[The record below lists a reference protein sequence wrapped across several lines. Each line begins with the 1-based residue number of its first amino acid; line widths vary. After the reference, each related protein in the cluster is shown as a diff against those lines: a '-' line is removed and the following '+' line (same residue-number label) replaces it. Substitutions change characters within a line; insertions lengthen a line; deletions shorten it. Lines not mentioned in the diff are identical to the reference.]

1 MNQDQIIS
9 AIETYLN
16 NEKSD
21 YAIMVSGAW
30 GSGKTYCWRNTIKGL
45 ILDKGFRPI
54 YISLIGVK
62 SEDVLRQNIYEK
74 INPFY
79 RSSKKTEISY
89 EAEMMERRIN
99 KDVSDIPNIPK
110 NIVFC
115 FDDLE
120 RINPEF
126 FETAMGYLNTF
137 IEHNNNKCIF
147 LCNETVLK
155 TEISHFK
162 IIKEKYIRFTYHLK
176 TDIESILE
184 QLVKQNKFENLKVF
198 DYSIISDMY
207 RKGRCTNIRTL
218 LFSLNILDAIF
229 KEFNLGKISV
239 SNIDIKYTKE
249 IIARFVCFIAIELKN
264 GTEKKLLDEISIAIV
279 TKNPLDLFAEDF
291 EIDLRDNDTV
301 LADITEDEKGKIRD
315 EIVKRYFSDNPN
327 VYFQFLSISDYIS
340 NGLLNL
346 EILKKEINNIDIKYN
361 NQLLRN
367 KRKEIIDI
375 TTNPYDYTNDEII
388 DKLNLVS
395 NEVEKGLFDL
405 KECLQLYSNLLWL
418 SSFNIRGYKVTEEVT
433 LQFKNGVEKYLELN
447 KPNYIPYLVE
457 KIYWDEENEYA
468 QKFREFKDYIN
479 SKNIELQTT
488 FNDSVIVNFIDKIK
502 YNSESAYTFLIAK
515 SDSAYFSKD
524 NALDV
529 FDAIMSAN
537 PKITQQIYT
546 GFISRYA
553 KDGSIYSQM
562 SSIEKEFIIHLN
574 KLINESPDLK
584 TDKSQELSYIHV
596 TLLGNYFEK
605 LINEHHLI
613 VENNEK

>member
-120 RINPEF
+120 RIAPDF
-126 FETAMGYLNTF
+126 FGTAMGYLNTF

-155 TEISHFK
+155 EISDFK
-162 IIKEKYIRFTYHLK
+162 TIKEKYIRYTYHLK
-176 TDIESILE
+176 ADIDSILE
-184 QLVKQNKFENLKVF
+184 ELVKLKGFENLKGF
-198 DYSIISDMY
+198 DCSIISNMY

-218 LFSLNILDAIF
+218 LFSLSILDAIF

-249 IIARFVCFIAIELKN
+249 IIARFVCFIAIELKK

-361 NQLLRN
+361 NQVLRN
-367 KRKEIIDI
+367 NRKEIVDI
-375 TTNPYDYTNDEII
+375 TTNPYNYTNDEII
-388 DKLNLVS
+388 DKLNFVA

-405 KECLQLYSNLLWL
+405 KACLQLYSNLLWL
-418 SSFNIRGYKVTEEVT
+418 SSFNIRGYKVTDEVT
-433 LQFKNGVEKYLELN
+433 LQFKKGVEKYLELN

-457 KIYWDEENEYA
+457 GKYWDEENEYA

-502 YNSESAYTFLIAK
+502 CNDELVHTFLIAK
-515 SDSAYFSKD
+515 SDAAYFSKE
-524 NALDV
+524 NALEV
-529 FDAIMSAN
+529 FDALMYAS
-537 PKITQQIYT
+537 PKTTQQIYS
-546 GFISRYA
+546 GFMSRYA
-553 KDGSIYSQM
+553 NEGSIYSQIPR
-562 SSIEKEFIIHLN
+562 IENEFIIELN
-574 KLINESPDLK
+574 RLVKESTDLE
-584 TDKSQELSYIHV
+584 TDKPHELSFIPV
-596 TLLGNYFEK
+596 TLLGNYLDK
-605 LINEHHLI
+605 IISEHHLI
-613 VENNEK
+613 VENNEE